1 MLSRLFDILGWNLR
15 TIIFLLITLGWWS
28 EFIWAPSSK
37 RDRSVVK
44 EAEKRSFYFIG
55 LAIPVSILTG
65 IALRVIGIGNFSVD
79 HLTWLQWLS
88 VVVYL
93 IGLTIRSWSLRLLG
107 KYFSRNVEVES
118 EQDLVGSGP
127 YRILRHP
134 SYLGLFLLTLG
145 VLLFIAN
152 LIGIV
157 IVFPVMLI
165 ALSYRMKIEEQ
176 MMLDNVG
183 KEYER
188 WRRKRYK
195 IIPYIY

>member
-37 RDRSVVK
+37 RDRSDVK
-44 EAEKRSFYFIG
+44 EAEKKSFYFIG

-65 IALRVIGIGNFSVD
+65 IALRMIGIGNFSVD

-93 IGLTIRSWSLRLLG
+93 IGLAIRSWSLRLLG
-107 KYFSRNVEVES
+107 KYFSRDVEVES
-118 EQDLVGSGP
+118 EQDLVSSGP

-157 IVFPVMLI
+157 IVFPVMLL
-165 ALSYRMKIEEQ
+165 ALSYHMKIEEQ